1 METAV
6 KTNIPQSLSEQDIQ
20 FITRI
25 AKRIQRSGFITPAVF
40 FLEMGKPLA
49 LLGSHAMVF
58 FGPIINAFIQ
68 ADGYYRAA
76 EIFEKP
82 DNIEFLISEIER
94 LNKEDSEIR
103 GDTIER

>member
-68 ADGYYRAA
+68 ADGYYRAT

-94 LNKEDSEIR
+94 LDKEDSEIR